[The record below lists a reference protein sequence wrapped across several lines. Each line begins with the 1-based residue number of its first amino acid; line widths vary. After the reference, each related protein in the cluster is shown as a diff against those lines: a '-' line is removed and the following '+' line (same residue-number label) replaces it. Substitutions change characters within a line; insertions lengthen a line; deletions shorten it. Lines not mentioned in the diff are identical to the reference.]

1 LISAAH
7 VRSIFSGTNRRAEA
21 GLAFSSII
29 IAAHLQ
35 DLFADSA
42 HSSPKRV
49 ARNHLSST
57 MRLNHPSMKKKK
69 KKKKKMKKDG
79 EDGKHRACQ
88 ISILLA
94 CSWRALGAKQ
104 EMILK
109 SVQLFN
115 SFPLLTKTQT
125 ILEL

>member
-1 LISAAH
+1 MYAVSSAAQD
-7 VRSIFSGTNRRAEA
+7 RRAEA

-57 MRLNHPSMKKKK
+57 MRLKHPSMKKKK
-69 KKKKKMKKDG
+69 KKKKKKDG

-94 CSWRALGAKQ
+94 CCWRALGAKQ
-104 EMILK
+104 EMVLK